1 LLNLWLR
8 RNNTR
13 VPFRNETIAKTVFT
27 SLQSC
32 SQGYPEELKVGVFKT
47 TTELNTVKYLY
58 RNFDY
63 QYIYSESH
71 PGGNKLSKI
80 TWKNS
85 GYELE
90 TINKTSKFDSLTQT
104 IVLDKYEK
112 NSSFTETT
120 FTDGIGL
127 KFTTEW
133 IRIDKSP
140 DKKLIE
146 IMKENG
152 IKPK

>member
-1 LLNLWLR
+1 MR
-8 RNNTR
+8 
-13 VPFRNETIAKTVFT
+13 ETIIITFWVLLFTVFT
-27 SLQSC
+27 GC
-32 SQGYPEELKVGVFKT
+32 SEEYPQNLKVGTFKT
-47 TTELNTVKYLY
+47 MTELNTIKYLY
-58 RNFDY
+58 RNLDY

-90 TINKTSKFDSLTQT
+90 TINKTSRFDSLIQT
-104 IVLDKYEK
+104 VVLDNYEK
-112 NSSFTETT
+112 NNSFTETT

-133 IRIDKSP
+133 IRIDQSP
-140 DKKLIE
+140 DQKLTE
-146 IMKENG
+146 ILKENG
-152 IKPK
+152 IKYDLPTTPKLH

>member
-1 LLNLWLR
+1 MR
-8 RNNTR
+8 
-13 VPFRNETIAKTVFT
+13 KTVFLTFWVLLFITFT
-27 SLQSC
+27 SC
-32 SQGYPEELKVGVFKT
+32 TEEYPENLKVGTFKT

-63 QYIYSESH
+63 QYIYSASH
-71 PGGNKLSKI
+71 PAGNKLSKI

-85 GYELE
+85 GYELV

-104 IVLDKYEK
+104 IVLDKYDK

-127 KFTTEW
+127 KFTSEW
-133 IRIDKSP
+133 KRIDESP
-140 DKKLIE
+140 DQKLIE
-146 IMKENG
+146 IIKENG
-152 IKPK
+152 IKLN

>member
-1 LLNLWLR
+1 MR
-8 RNNTR
+8 
-13 VPFRNETIAKTVFT
+13 ETVFLT
-27 SLQSC
+27 FWFLLFTTFTSC
-32 SQGYPEELKVGVFKT
+32 SKEYPENLKVGTFKT

-90 TINKTSKFDSLTQT
+90 TINKTSKFDSLIRTV
-104 IVLDKYEK
+104 VLDKHE
-112 NSSFTETT
+112 NNNSFTETT
-120 FTDGIGL
+120 FTDGTGL

-133 IRIDKSP
+133 IRIDQSP
-140 DKKLIE
+140 DKKLTE

-152 IKPK
+152 IELK

>member
-1 LLNLWLR
+1 MRETVIITFWILL
-8 RNNTR
+8 
-13 VPFRNETIAKTVFT
+13 FT
-27 SLQSC
+27 TFTSC
-32 SQGYPEELKVGVFKT
+32 SQEYPQDLKVGTFKT

-71 PGGNKLSKI
+71 SGGNKLSKI
-80 TWKNS
+80 TWKNA

-90 TINKTSKFDSLTQT
+90 TINKTSKFDSLIQT
-104 IVLDKYEK
+104 IILDKYE
-112 NSSFTETT
+112 NNNSFTETT

-133 IRIDKSP
+133 IRIDQSP

-146 IMKENG
+146 IMKANG
-152 IKPK
+152 IELK

>member
-1 LLNLWLR
+1 MRERVFLTFWLLL
-8 RNNTR
+8 
-13 VPFRNETIAKTVFT
+13 FTVFT
-27 SLQSC
+27 SC
-32 SQGYPEELKVGVFKT
+32 TEEYPENLKVGTFKT

-80 TWKNS
+80 IWKNS

-90 TINKTSKFDSLTQT
+90 TINKTSKFDSLIQT
-104 IVLDKYEK
+104 VVLEKYD
-112 NSSFTETT
+112 NNNSFTETT
-120 FTDGIGL
+120 FTEGIGL

-133 IRIDKSP
+133 IRIDQSP
-140 DKKLIE
+140 DKKLTE

-152 IKPK
+152 IEFK

>member
-1 LLNLWLR
+1 MR
-8 RNNTR
+8 
-13 VPFRNETIAKTVFT
+13 KTVFLTFWVLLFITFT
-27 SLQSC
+27 SC
-32 SQGYPEELKVGVFKT
+32 TEVYPENLKVGTFKT

-71 PGGNKLSKI
+71 PAGNKLSKI

-85 GYELE
+85 GYELV

-104 IVLDKYEK
+104 IVLDKYDK

-127 KFTTEW
+127 KFTSEW
-133 IRIDKSP
+133 KRIDESP
-140 DKKLIE
+140 DQKLIE
-146 IMKENG
+146 IIKENG
-152 IKPK
+152 IKLN

>member
-1 LLNLWLR
+1 MK
-8 RNNTR
+8 
-13 VPFRNETIAKTVFT
+13 KTVFLTFWVLLFTTFT
-27 SLQSC
+27 SC
-32 SQGYPEELKVGVFKT
+32 TEEYPENLKVGTFKT

-80 TWKNS
+80 TWENS
-85 GYELE
+85 GYKLE
-90 TINKTSKFDSLTQT
+90 TINKTSKFDSLIQT
-104 IVLDKYEK
+104 IVLDKFEV

-133 IRIDKSP
+133 IRIDESP
-140 DKKLIE
+140 SLKLIE

-152 IKPK
+152 IKLD

>member
-1 LLNLWLR
+1 MR
-8 RNNTR
+8 
-13 VPFRNETIAKTVFT
+13 KTVFLTFWVLLFITFT
-27 SLQSC
+27 SC
-32 SQGYPEELKVGVFKT
+32 TEEYPENLKVGTFKT

-71 PGGNKLSKI
+71 PAGNKLSKI

-85 GYELE
+85 GYELV

-104 IVLDKYEK
+104 IVLDKYDK

-127 KFTTEW
+127 KFTSEW
-133 IRIDKSP
+133 KRIDESP
-140 DKKLIE
+140 DQKLIE
-146 IMKENG
+146 IIKENG
-152 IKPK
+152 IKLN

>member
-1 LLNLWLR
+1 MR
-8 RNNTR
+8 
-13 VPFRNETIAKTVFT
+13 ETVFLTFWVLLFTTIT
-27 SLQSC
+27 SC
-32 SQGYPEELKVGVFKT
+32 TEEYPENLKVGTFKT

-71 PGGNKLSKI
+71 PRGNKLSKI
-80 TWKNS
+80 TWTKS

-90 TINKTSKFDSLTQT
+90 TINKTSKFDSLIRTV
-104 IVLDKYEK
+104 VLDKHEK
-112 NSSFTETT
+112 NKSFTETT

-133 IRIDKSP
+133 IRIDQSP
-140 DKKLIE
+140 DQKLTE
-146 IMKENG
+146 VMKENG
-152 IKPK
+152 IKLK

>member
-1 LLNLWLR
+1 MKEIVFLTFWVLLF
-8 RNNTR
+8 T
-13 VPFRNETIAKTVFT
+13 TFT
-27 SLQSC
+27 SC
-32 SQGYPEELKVGVFKT
+32 TEEYPRNLKVGTFKT

-71 PGGNKLSKI
+71 PDGNKLSKI

-90 TINKTSKFDSLTQT
+90 TINKTSKYDSLTQT
-104 IVLDKYEK
+104 IILDKHEE
-112 NSSFTETT
+112 NNSFTETT
-120 FTDGIGL
+120 FTGEIRL

-133 IRIDKSP
+133 IRIDESP
-140 DKKLIE
+140 DQKLIL

-152 IKPK
+152 IKLK

>member
-1 LLNLWLR
+1 MR
-8 RNNTR
+8 
-13 VPFRNETIAKTVFT
+13 ETIMITFWVLLFT
-27 SLQSC
+27 AFTGC
-32 SQGYPEELKVGVFKT
+32 SEEYPQNLKVGTFKT
-47 TTELNTVKYLY
+47 TTELNTTKYLY
-58 RNFDY
+58 RNLDY

-90 TINKTSKFDSLTQT
+90 TINKTSKFDSLIQNV
-104 IVLDKYEK
+104 VLNNYEK
-112 NSSFTETT
+112 NNSFIETT

-133 IRIDKSP
+133 IRIDQSP
-140 DKKLIE
+140 DQKLTE

-152 IKPK
+152 IKWK

>member
-1 LLNLWLR
+1 MR
-8 RNNTR
+8 
-13 VPFRNETIAKTVFT
+13 ETVFLTFWVLLLTTFT
-27 SLQSC
+27 SC
-32 SQGYPEELKVGVFKT
+32 TEEYPENLKVGTFKT

-58 RNFDY
+58 RNYDY

-71 PGGNKLSKI
+71 PSGNKLSKI

-133 IRIDKSP
+133 TMIDESP
-140 DKKLIE
+140 DQKLIE

>member
-1 LLNLWLR
+1 MR
-8 RNNTR
+8 
-13 VPFRNETIAKTVFT
+13 ETIIITFWVLLFT
-27 SLQSC
+27 AFTGC
-32 SQGYPEELKVGVFKT
+32 SEEYPQNLKFGTFKT
-47 TTELNTVKYLY
+47 TTELNTTKYLY
-58 RNFDY
+58 RNLDY

-90 TINKTSKFDSLTQT
+90 TINKTSKFDSLIQT
-104 IVLDKYEK
+104 VILDNYEK
-112 NSSFTETT
+112 NNSFTETT

-133 IRIDKSP
+133 IRIDQSP
-140 DKKLIE
+140 DQKLTE

-152 IKPK
+152 IKWK